1 VGPDPSGLAFEVE
14 KHGPV
19 GVVGG
24 EGIGK
29 SSDGGSDSA
38 RIEERAERDGTVAF
52 VGDLV
57 AEGLFV
63 DEDALTIESP
73 DGKPRWLGTAVVA
86 QILGGLQS
94 KRIAA
99 ESAGATTDPFPQW
112 FAAQPATSD
121 GFEPG
126 EKEGELLAAEDVAVE
141 CDLGGLPTLDDGEQ
155 AGDAT
160 CVFDQA
166 SCEGKFEASLHA
178 SAGF

>member
-1 VGPDPSGLAFEVE
+1 MAVATAPGSKKGQRGTALLHSSATWSRRACLSTKTHYHPIAPRQTTVARNRGGSPDP
-14 KHGPV
+14 
-19 GVVGG
+19 
-24 EGIGK
+24 
-29 SSDGGSDSA
+29 
-38 RIEERAERDGTVAF
+38 
-52 VGDLV
+52 
-57 AEGLFV
+57 
-63 DEDALTIESP
+63 
-73 DGKPRWLGTAVVA
+73 
-86 QILGGLQS
+86 GGLQS